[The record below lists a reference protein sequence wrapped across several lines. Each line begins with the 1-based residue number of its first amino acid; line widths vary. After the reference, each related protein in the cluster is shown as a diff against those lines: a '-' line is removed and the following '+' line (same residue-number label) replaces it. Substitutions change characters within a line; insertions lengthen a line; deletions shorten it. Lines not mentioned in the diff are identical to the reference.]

1 MQIKKIN
8 NDKLKIILSSNDL
21 DEKDVD
27 IDSFLANP
35 LESQNLFFEIL
46 DLAEEKYN
54 FDIENN
60 KAIIEAISLDN
71 NIFILTITKISTD
84 CPVSNQIP
92 KVYYFEDINDLLN
105 LYCFINKNNLHTPKT
120 EIYNFSNKYY
130 FILNEKNTNFEN
142 ILLEFSNLLNNSS
155 YIHDIFKEY
164 GKGKNKEFN

>member
-21 DEKDVD
+21 DEKNVD

-35 LESQNLFFEIL
+35 IESQNLFFEIL

-71 NIFILTITKISTD
+71 NIFILTITKLSTD
-84 CPVSNQIP
+84 CTTYNQNSKI
-92 KVYYFEDINDLLN
+92 YCFEDINDLLN
-105 LYCFINKNNLHTPKT
+105 LYSFVKKNNIHLTNLDTYK
-120 EIYNFSNKYY
+120 FLNKYY
-130 FILNEKNTNFEN
+130 IVLNEENSTLEN
-142 ILLEFSNLLNNSS
+142 ILLEFSTLQNNFS
-155 YIHDIFKEY
+155 YIQDIFKEY
-164 GKGKNKEFN
+164 GKRI

>member
-21 DEKDVD
+21 DEKNVDVD
-27 IDSFLANP
+27 AFLANP
-35 LESQNLFFEIL
+35 IESQNLFFEIL

-84 CPVSNQIP
+84 CPTYKPGS
-92 KVYYFEDINDLLN
+92 KVYCFEDINDLLN
-105 LYCFINKNNLHTPKT
+105 LYSFINKNNIHTSKFET
-120 EIYNFSNKYY
+120 YKFLNKYY
-130 FILNEKNTNFEN
+130 LVLNRFPMYL
-142 ILLEFSNLLNNSS
+142 I
-155 YIHDIFKEY
+155 
-164 GKGKNKEFN
+164 

>member
-21 DEKDVD
+21 YEKNVD

-35 LESQNLFFEIL
+35 IDSQNLFFEIL

-60 KAIIEAISLDN
+60 KAIVEAISLDN

-84 CPVSNQIP
+84 CPTYNQNSKI
-92 KVYYFEDINDLLN
+92 YCIEDINYLLN
-105 LYCFINKNNLHTPKT
+105 IYSFIKKNNINTPNF
-120 EIYNFSNKYY
+120 EIYKFLNKFY
-130 FILNEKNTNFEN
+130 IVLDEINNNFEN
-142 ILLEFSNLLNNSS
+142 ILLEFSNPLNKSS
-155 YIHDIFKEY
+155 YTQDIFKEY
-164 GKGKNKEFN
+164 GKRI

>member
-1 MQIKKIN
+1 MQIKKVN

-21 DEKDVD
+21 NEKNID

-35 LESQNLFFEIL
+35 IESQNLFFEIL

-60 KAIIEAISLDN
+60 RAIIEAISLDN

-84 CPVSNQIP
+84 RSTYNQNL
-92 KVYYFEDINDLLN
+92 KVYCFENINDLLN
-105 LYCFINKNNLHTPKT
+105 LYSFIKRNNIHTPEI

-130 FILNEKNTNFEN
+130 LVLNGESINFEN
-142 ILLEFSNLLNNSS
+142 ILLEFSHTLNNSS
-155 YIHDIFKEY
+155 HIHDIFKEY
-164 GKGKNKEFN
+164 GKRI

>member
-21 DEKDVD
+21 DEKNVDV
-27 IDSFLANP
+27 DSFLANP
-35 LESQNLFFEIL
+35 IESQNLFFEIL

-84 CPVSNQIP
+84 CPTYNQNL
-92 KVYYFEDINDLLN
+92 KVYCFEDINDLLN
-105 LYCFINKNNLHTPKT
+105 FYSFIKNDNISATKFET
-120 EIYNFSNKYY
+120 YKFSNKYY
-130 FILNEKNTNFEN
+130 VILNEENTTFEN
-142 ILLEFSNLLNNSS
+142 ILLEFSSLQNNSY
-155 YIHDIFKEY
+155 YIQDIFKEY
-164 GKGKNKEFN
+164 GKKV

>member
-21 DEKDVD
+21 DEKNVDV
-27 IDSFLANP
+27 DSFLANP
-35 LESQNLFFEIL
+35 IESQNLFFEIL

-84 CPVSNQIP
+84 FSTYNQNS
-92 KVYYFEDINDLLN
+92 KVYCFEDINNLLN
-105 LYCFINKNNLHTPKT
+105 FHSFIKKNNIHTT
-120 EIYNFSNKYY
+120 NFETYKFLNKYY
-130 FILNEKNTNFEN
+130 IVLNEENSILEN
-142 ILLEFSNLLNNSS
+142 ILLEFSNLLSNSS
-155 YIHDIFKEY
+155 YLQDIFKEY
-164 GKGKNKEFN
+164 GKRI